1 MARDI
6 LAPNAGPLCPVAVG
20 GASIGATT
28 TIGGTLDREEPG
40 GIAAVSGGPRVAET
54 NETTK
59 LCLRD
64 SARNGM
70 YVKQASLLWRITCYN
85 GPAETTSRNHQKE
98 PWPIFRRDRSRTP
111 TSANGVIPLWL
122 QPQKVRVREQDG

>member
-20 GASIGATT
+20 GASTIGATS
-28 TIGGTLDREEPG
+28 TIGGTLDREERG

-59 LCLRD
+59 LCPIRYC
-64 SARNGM
+64 AQNGM
-70 YVKQASLLWRITCYN
+70 YVNRHLCCSELHT
-85 GPAETTSRNHQKE
+85 
-98 PWPIFRRDRSRTP
+98 
-111 TSANGVIPLWL
+111 
-122 QPQKVRVREQDG
+122 